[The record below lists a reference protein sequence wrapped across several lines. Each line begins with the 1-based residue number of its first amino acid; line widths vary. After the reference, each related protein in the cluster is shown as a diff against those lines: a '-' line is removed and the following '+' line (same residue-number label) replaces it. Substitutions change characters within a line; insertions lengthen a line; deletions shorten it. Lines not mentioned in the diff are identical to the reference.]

1 MLKPLIY
8 IYMIYMLFSL
18 LSCGE
23 KKTSQEKVSIDTI
36 PMLVLQIQKCSR
48 LYSTEVH
55 VHKIITHD
63 DTKTIKGSFLA
74 KRINIELPM
83 TDRKVAIPMDVKL
96 KAYVDFDSF
105 SSDNIKKDG
114 KKIEII
120 LPDPKIVLTSSK
132 INHKDIRQ
140 YVSMIRSDFTD
151 KELSAYEKQGRQAI
165 IDDIPK
171 MKIIDKAR
179 INTAKTLIPMIEQMG
194 YAEKDITISFRKQF
208 TLADIPQLI
217 ETSSVEKRTDNP

>member
-1 MLKPLIY
+1 MLKHLIY
-8 IYMIYMLFSL
+8 IYMLFSL

-63 DTKTIKGSFLA
+63 DTKTIKGSFLG
-74 KRINIELPM
+74 KSINIELPM
-83 TDRKVAIPMDVKL
+83 ADRKVAIPMDVKL

-114 KKIEII
+114 EKIEII

-151 KELSAYEKQGRQAI
+151 EELSAYEKQGRQAI
-165 IDDIPK
+165 INDIPK

>member
-1 MLKPLIY
+1 MLKHIIY
-8 IYMIYMLFSL
+8 ICMLCSL
-18 LSCGE
+18 LSSCGE

-63 DTKTIKGSFLA
+63 DTKTIKGSFLG
-74 KRINIELPM
+74 KSINIELPM
-83 TDRKVAIPMDVKL
+83 ADRKVAIPMDVKL

-114 KKIEII
+114 EKIEII

-151 KELSAYEKQGRQAI
+151 EELSAYEKQGRQAVI
-165 IDDIPK
+165 NDIPK

-217 ETSSVEKRTDNP
+217 ETSSVEKRNDNP